1 MYLILARMMNCKV
14 IANRSPFTMQKTLKS
29 VFSDNLVRL
38 RIQHSSIIKFK
49 KKGQKLI
56 VIKFPQ

>member
-1 MYLILARMMNCKV
+1 MYLILARMMICKV
-14 IANRSPFTMQKTLKS
+14 MANRSPFTMQKTLKS

-49 KKGQKLI
+49 KEKDKN
-56 VIKFPQ
+56 